1 MIVKPNSSVRRNHTL
16 SERKADSDDI
26 LKMVMTHKSPWLSV
40 NNGHSVVISSRVRLA
55 RNITEFPFPD
65 WADEQQRVTIANRI
79 CDALNHVESLKNS
92 KFIAMSSI
100 SEVDIE
106 VLKERHIISREL
118 ANKRHGTGVV
128 VSEGEHVAIM
138 VNEEDHMRLQ
148 VINSGLNLMGIWQK
162 IDKLDWELDKHLEY
176 AFSSK
181 YGFLTACPTNLG
193 TGLRA
198 GVMMHLVGLR
208 LLNEINRVINGL
220 TQLRIAVRGLF
231 GEGSEAFG
239 DMFQLS
245 NLVSLGVSELD
256 ILNRITQIAKEVAH
270 HEENARARL
279 MEGQYTRMVD
289 RVGRAYGTLMYA
301 QLISS
306 SELADLL
313 SILRLGVEIGL
324 VKNLSV
330 ATINKILLLA
340 QPGHLQKITG
350 RTLKAEE
357 RDERRAEFVRHAL
370 KKVNIEGGNFL
381 SENSTHDKTI
391 QNNRE
396 NQIK

>member
-1 MIVKPNSSVRRNHTL
+1 MIVKLNSSVRRNHTL
-16 SERKADSDDI
+16 SEHKIDSDDII
-26 LKMVMTHKSPWLSV
+26 LKMVMTHKSPWHSV
-40 NNGHSVVISSRVRLA
+40 SNGHSVVISSRVRLA
-55 RNITEFPFPD
+55 RNINGFPFPN
-65 WADEQQRVTIANRI
+65 WADDQQRVTIANRI
-79 CDALNHVESLKNS
+79 CHALTHVESLKNS

-100 SEVDIE
+100 SEVDME

-118 ANKRHGTGVV
+118 ANKRQGTGVV
-128 VSEGEHVAIM
+128 VSEDEHIAIM
-138 VNEEDHMRLQ
+138 VNEEDHMRLH
-148 VINSGLNLMGIWQK
+148 VINSGLSLMEIWQK
-162 IDKLDWELDKHLEY
+162 IDKLDWELDEHLEY
-176 AFSSK
+176 AFSNK

-208 LLNEINRVINGL
+208 ILNEINRVINGL
-220 TQLRIAVRGLF
+220 TQLRITVRGLF

-289 RVGRAYGTLMYA
+289 RIGRAYGTLMYA

-324 VKNLSV
+324 VKKLSV
-330 ATINKILLLA
+330 AKINKILLLA

-350 RTLKAEE
+350 QTLKAEE
-357 RDERRAEFVRHAL
+357 RDERRAEFVRRAL
-370 KKVNIEGGNFL
+370 KDTSTEEEKFL
-381 SENSTHDKTI
+381 CRSSAHDKTI
-391 QNNRE
+391 QNNGE
-396 NQIK
+396 N